1 MIEHKDKKYFSVIGV
16 DVSIGNR
23 EVTHWD
29 QPMVKAAQEGIMGFL
44 VKKRPPSS
52 D

>member
-1 MIEHKDKKYFSVIGV
+1 MIGV

-44 VKKRPPSS
+44 VKKLTEYIISWYRQN
-52 D
+52 